1 MLITTSPEDFL
12 RSVDDAKAERRR
24 QRGLERF
31 DENRVLDPWERY
43 RALSDH
49 YEALQDASEQG
60 DRKTRFALL
69 ILGGLNA
76 VNLVVVTR
84 GDVLGLPTTGQGV
97 VGVYVAC
104 YALLS
109 LCFFFYAIAALRPR
123 TPTVESTPEGTGGLR
138 RAEAIV
144 KQAHDEYCETWKHA
158 RLGSLNDEL
167 ASMAYAMAYGNTEKL
182 RALGRVYFGLYVLV
196 GLTAAL
202 LVMLGWSAL
211 AGWTSR

>member
-1 MLITTSPEDFL
+1 MLIPTSPEDFL

-24 QRGLERF
+24 QKGLERS
-31 DENRVLDPWERY
+31 DEGRLLDPWERY
-43 RALSDH
+43 RALCDH
-49 YEALQDASEQG
+49 HEALQDASEHN

-69 ILGGLNA
+69 ILGSINA
-76 VNLVVVTR
+76 VNLVIVTR
-84 GDVLGLPTTGQGV
+84 GDVLGLPRTGDGF

-123 TPTVESTPEGTGGLR
+123 TPWRHTGAAGSDGSNPGLR
-138 RAEAIV
+138 RVEAV
-144 KQAHDEYCETWKHA
+144 VRQTHDEYCENWKQAQIGHLA
-158 RLGSLNDEL
+158 GEL
-167 ASMAYAMAYGNTEKL
+167 ASMTYLTALGNAEKL
-182 RALGRVYFGLYVLV
+182 RALSRVYAGLYVLV

-211 AGWTSR
+211 R